1 MRNRKRCPV
10 LMGIFI
16 GTLVINASHVSAQTR
31 AKGLSFGAESPG
43 SSSIVGTGNNLA
55 GPASSLTGGG
65 GVLPGGGGLLESG
78 LRGAGGSSTIPGF
91 GSGSGGT
98 CSSPGSCGGGLAGGL
113 GGGLAGGMGGGF
125 GGPGG
130 KGPFANLNPQQLL
143 AQVQFLTLLLGL
155 FQGSNTQQS
164 AASAVQ
170 NLRNSD
176 SSTAGGSGARSPAPN
191 RSPTSGSSSSPGR
204 NSSQEAATNATGR
217 GEVKP
222 STPSNSE
229 MSGSQG
235 SPNRGSN
242 TVPPQTGTSPN
253 EQEQEQ
259 DNQASDPAW
268 TNSGGGASPDSSTNS
283 QPIGSF
289 FSKDFVKG

>member
-1 MRNRKRCPV
+1 MKIVRDVFLGFTVLCAVNTSLNDRIVYAQDIDNLGAIDPWGNSPV
-10 LMGIFI
+10 GI
-16 GTLVINASHVSAQTR
+16 GVANPNL
-31 AKGLSFGAESPG
+31 GSFSPQI
-43 SSSIVGTGNNLA
+43 S
-55 GPASSLTGGG
+55 GGG
-65 GVLPGGGGLLESG
+65 GMLELG
-78 LRGAGGSSTIPGF
+78 IPGAGGSSTIPGF